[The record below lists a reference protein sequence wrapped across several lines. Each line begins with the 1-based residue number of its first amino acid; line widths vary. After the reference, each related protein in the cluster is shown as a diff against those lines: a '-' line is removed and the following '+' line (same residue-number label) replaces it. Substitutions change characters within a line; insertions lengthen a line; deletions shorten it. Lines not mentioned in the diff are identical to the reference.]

1 MRRALITGIT
11 GQDGSYLSE
20 WLLAKGYEVHGLVRD
35 LSKVASS
42 RIAGW
47 RHRLV
52 LHEGDLGTLE
62 VGRLLDAVARIAP
75 DEVYHLAAQSSVAA
89 SLAHPSGTLEVNV
102 AGTERLLEACRA
114 CAAAPRFFHAS
125 TCHVFGNPETAP
137 QDEETP
143 FRPVNPY
150 GLSKAQATQRVREC
164 RQRDGLFLVNGLCYN
179 HESPRRDPSFVTARI
194 CAAAA
199 RIARGDRRPLT
210 LGSLTARRDW
220 GDAREFVA
228 GFWASLQA
236 DAPVDYIFA
245 TGRSHSVEDVLEAAF
260 GSLGL
265 DWRAHVELDPGL
277 VRSEDPTTLI
287 GNPERAFRILH
298 WRAGTR
304 LEDLIG
310 EMTRVALAAGR

>member
-1 MRRALITGIT
+1 VPRALITGIT

-20 WLLAKGYEVHGLVRD
+20 LLLAKGYEVHGWVRD
-35 LSKVASS
+35 LSKVPSS

-52 LHEGDLGTLE
+52 LHEGDLEILGTGQL
-62 VGRLLDAVARIAP
+62 RDATVRAAP

-89 SLAHPSGTLEVNV
+89 SLARPSPTFEVNV
-102 AGTERLLEACRA
+102 TGTQRLLEACRA
-114 CAAAPRFFHAS
+114 CTPVPRFFHAS
-125 TCHVFGNPETAP
+125 TCHVFGNPDHAP
-137 QDEETP
+137 QNEETP

-150 GLSKAQATQRVREC
+150 GHSKAQATQWLREC
-164 RQRDGLFLVNGLCYN
+164 RQRDGLFLVNGICYN

-199 RIARGDRRPLT
+199 RISRGDRRPLT

-236 DAPVDYIFA
+236 DAPSDYIFA
-245 TGRSHSVEDVLEAAF
+245 TGRSHSVEDVLGAAF
-260 GSLGL
+260 RSVGL
-265 DWRAHVELDPGL
+265 DWREHVVLDSGL
-277 VRSEDPTTLI
+277 ARSEDPTTLV
-287 GNPERAFRILH
+287 GNPERALRILH
-298 WRAGTR
+298 WRASTR